1 MLRLARTMFV
11 ATTVAA
17 LTMVSP
23 SAAQGS
29 GLDARLAEASA
40 KLDRDSQSC
49 TQIDLGEYTR
59 LLHEAG
65 QNKVRA
71 DKAAAKG
78 LPVDRSKIDADL
90 ANASALFNRA
100 QAAMIQQC
108 IRGAQQAAQPQ
119 ARTVG
124 ALPGGAPAGGGPT
137 CAAASARATEPDPR
151 PRIPSEDGIRG
162 RGNDMVEA
170 YEKGRHSEAE
180 YLRGT
185 LDQEA
190 EALNRIIQDAKP
202 LGDMANFDV
211 KDAEARLKQIND
223 LLRYADKIGILP
235 CRPDPIPPLQRAQ
248 PQPPAD
254 APKQGAMNL
263 TSFERNVLGIHNAL
277 RADYGAPPLRWDE
290 RLAGKA
296 GQWAGELAKIG
307 RLEHSPRA
315 TRGTERENLAQ
326 VPIGF
331 SDQQSVGRWVGEKA
345 DFVPG
350 TFPNVCRS
358 GGTCDGIL
366 HISQMIW
373 PTTTAIGCGK
383 AVGGGSLFVVCYYDP
398 GGNKDGK
405 PVGMPVKIAEVPHLP
420 PNAFGYDGTILE
432 SKKPTASGSEVA
444 QTEVFKKGAETDK
457 NGADVAYPFGP
468 VNLGGLD
475 ADERDS
481 GDGLDFA
488 LGPDWGMLPPAY
500 DDGLH
505 VGWWTDPKSKRQDY
519 PLLPTDEAFLQGGI
533 YWDPLYQVTIGAGA
547 NYVDIPQ
554 SPRCVDSDYKTAVD
568 AVMNYTSANMRG
580 DVDGMAKAKADLA
593 AAIADQRKLA
603 GDPTEAKV
611 LEVMIDT
618 YTDLTGEKPPGGASD
633 AAREIDTP
641 TNVEQPGLPAR
652 EVFNPADLPKCTLE
666 IM

>member
-17 LTMVSP
+17 LTMASP

-137 CAAASARATEPDPR
+137 CAAAPARATEPDPR

-263 TSFERNVLGIHNAL
+263 TPFERNVLGIHNAL

-405 PVGMPVKIAEVPHLP
+405 PVGVRQAVEIAQPELPRTEVFRKDAANQFIRPRPVGGDYGQVMGSTSSLFDLGIYAGGAWTTDWFANPAVELDEEFWAGNIGIIALLSEDTRLELDSEYEDEAWRVMAETMYTFSGKASQGEEDVIVPPPESYVMYSSDAFTAQLGDLYGDVALEAGWDGGNAAGQFNSLNPHSGIVWDPLLQLTLGGGASMIDFTGPEHFLDTKVDQPQLP
-420 PNAFGYDGTILE
+420 
-432 SKKPTASGSEVA
+432 GSEV
-444 QTEVFKKGAETDK
+444 FKFDPPLT
-457 NGADVAYPFGP
+457 
-468 VNLGGLD
+468 LD
-475 ADERDS
+475 
-481 GDGLDFA
+481 
-488 LGPDWGMLPPAY
+488 
-500 DDGLH
+500 
-505 VGWWTDPKSKRQDY
+505 DP
-519 PLLPTDEAFLQGGI
+519 
-533 YWDPLYQVTIGAGA
+533 
-547 NYVDIPQ
+547 
-554 SPRCVDSDYKTAVD
+554 
-568 AVMNYTSANMRG
+568 M
-580 DVDGMAKAKADLA
+580 
-593 AAIADQRKLA
+593 
-603 GDPTEAKV
+603 
-611 LEVMIDT
+611 
-618 YTDLTGEKPPGGASD
+618 
-633 AAREIDTP
+633 
-641 TNVEQPGLPAR
+641 
-652 EVFNPADLPKCTLE
+652 
-666 IM
+666 